1 MMFNIKTPA
10 KINTFLNVD
19 SVREDGYHNISSHMQ
34 LIDLF
39 DEISFVPSN
48 SNAIF
53 CEYSELQEQNLIIK
67 SIEQFLS
74 ELFGDSI
81 NSAGPIRWS
90 FISKSIT

>member
-19 SVREDGYHNISSHMQ
+19 SVREMVTNISSHMQ
-34 LIDLF
+34 LVDLF

-53 CEYSELQEQNLIIK
+53 CEYSDARTKFNY
-67 SIEQFLS
+67 
-74 ELFGDSI
+74 
-81 NSAGPIRWS
+81 
-90 FISKSIT
+90 